1 MGKVKKKKG
10 GRFDWEAIQL
20 TLEQKAAA
28 RAKAEELGRKA
39 AEAGA
44 YERFAELRGKVRWD
58 LDLDE
63 LREDRD

>member
-1 MGKVKKKKG
+1 MSKKKEG
-10 GRFDWEAIQL
+10 SRFDWEAIQV
-20 TLEQKAAA
+20 TPKQRAAA
-28 RAKAEELGRKA
+28 RAIAEERARKA

-63 LREDRD
+63 LREDRE